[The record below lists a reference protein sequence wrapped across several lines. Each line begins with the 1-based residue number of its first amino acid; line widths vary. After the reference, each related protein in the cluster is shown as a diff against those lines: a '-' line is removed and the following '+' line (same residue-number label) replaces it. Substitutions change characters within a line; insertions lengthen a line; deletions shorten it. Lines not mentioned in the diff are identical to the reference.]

1 MNKTVN
7 FACAL
12 FASIPLS
19 HIRSLNPMIIK
30 KTMAALLLFLSQQ
43 LDPEECHS
51 IVILILII
59 LILLIIKMMI
69 MIMMILLLIIINI
82 AWSDMPFGRLPF
94 TFSFSIYV
102 SIFLGC
108 PIEMVGNIYIYT
120 HTAYYM
126 HMGMCVFISVTK
138 SDILRPEI
146 TCRCLYMFF

>member
-1 MNKTVN
+1 MCPICIHPPK
-7 FACAL
+7 
-12 FASIPLS
+12 P
-19 HIRSLNPMIIK
+19 HYPMIIK

-43 LDPEECHS
+43 LDPEECRS

-108 PIEMVGNIYIYT
+108 PIEMVGNVYIYT
-120 HTAYYM
+120 YTY
-126 HMGMCVFISVTK
+126 S
-138 SDILRPEI
+138 ILYAHGHVCFYFSNQIRHI
-146 TCRCLYMFF
+146 

>member
-43 LDPEECHS
+43 LDPEECRS

-69 MIMMILLLIIINI
+69 MIMMILLLMIINI

-94 TFSFSIYV
+94 MFSFSIYV

-108 PIEMVGNIYIYT
+108 PIEMVGDIYIYT